1 MENVELKTENKF
13 KGDSLRIAA
22 QKLLY
27 AVLKHHPQMNAD
39 TQLDL
44 YMAYHDVKEAIST
57 DSAQQINDF
66 VLNLMK
72 ENPVNFVQYA
82 LLVIGEDIFK
92 SNATDF
98 KFSQECNLGE
108 KDKRFRISV
117 KGTIKEIKNK

>member
-1 MENVELKTENKF
+1 M
-13 KGDSLRIAA
+13 
-22 QKLLY
+22 Q
-27 AVLKHHPQMNAD
+27 
-39 TQLDL
+39 
-44 YMAYHDVKEAIST
+44 T
-57 DSAQQINDF
+57 DSPQEVTFPNKQIEDF

-72 ENPVNFVQYA
+72 ENPVKFVQYA

-108 KDKRFRISV
+108 KDKRFKISI